1 MEQKKLICIGCPLG
15 CPITV
20 TLNNGVIFSV
30 AGNTCPR
37 GDAYARKEI
46 TAPTRI
52 VTSTV
57 KIIGSSSDRYLPV
70 KTAADIPKGKIFDCM
85 KALTNVTAEAPVH
98 VGDVIVSDVA
108 GTGVN
113 IVAAKT
119 IPAGSDF

>member
-1 MEQKKLICIGCPLG
+1 MEEKKLICIGCPLG

-20 TLNNGVIFSV
+20 TLKDGSV
-30 AGNTCPR
+30 VSVSGNTCPR
-37 GDAYARKEI
+37 GDTYARKEI

-57 KIIGSSSDRYLPV
+57 KITGSAGDRYLPV

-108 GTGVN
+108 GTGVS
-113 IVAAKT
+113 IVASKT
-119 IPAGSDF
+119 IP